1 MSDYDYD
8 LLVIGA
14 GSGGVRASRVAARLG
29 AKVAVVEERYLG
41 GTCVNVGCVPK
52 KLFVYAS
59 HYRDL
64 FKAAAGFGWKVENPQ
79 FTWSQLLSN
88 KDREIDRLNQV
99 YRRLLDV
106 AGVTLIE
113 ARAKILGPHRV
124 SVGERELT
132 AERILIAVG
141 GWPWKPDIPGVEMA
155 ITSNEAFFLEKLPE
169 SIVIVGGGYIAVE
182 FAGIFNSLGVKT
194 HLCYRGEL
202 FLRGFDSDLRAVLAK
217 EMAKKGVQLHFNTD
231 INAIEACDAGA
242 YKVVGEKGGKAK
254 EWRAE
259 QVMYATGRRPKIDE
273 LGLNSTAVQ
282 LQDDGAPIIDEYFQT
297 HESSIYA
304 LGDVTGPMELTPVAL
319 AQGQTLAQNLY
330 GGEDRKLSYH
340 NIPAAVFSQPS
351 VATVGLTEEQA
362 REQYAQIDIYKNSF
376 RPMQYSLSDVDER
389 ALVKLVVDRE
399 TDRVLGCH
407 MLGPDAAEIVQ
418 GLAVA
423 LTAGAT
429 KKDFDRTIGIHP
441 TLAEEFV
448 TLRQPNG

>member
-29 AKVAVVEERYLG
+29 AKVAVIEERYLG

-64 FKAAAGFGWKVENPQ
+64 FEAAAGFGWQVENPK
-79 FTWSQLLSN
+79 FTWSQLLAN
-88 KDREIDRLNQV
+88 KDQEIDRLNQV
-99 YRRLLDV
+99 YRRLLEV
-106 AGVTLIE
+106 TGVTLFE
-113 ARAKILGPHRV
+113 ERAKILGPHKV
-124 SVGERELT
+124 AVGDRELT

-141 GWPWKPDIPGVEMA
+141 GWPWKPKIPGVEFA
-155 ITSNEAFFLEKLPE
+155 ITSNEAFYLEKLPE
-169 SIVIVGGGYIAVE
+169 SILIVGGGYIAVE

-194 HLCYRGEL
+194 HLCYRGDL
-202 FLRGFDSDLRAVLAK
+202 FLRGFDSDLRACLAK
-217 EMAKKGVQLHFNTD
+217 EMAKKGVHLHFNAD
-231 INAIEACDAGA
+231 IKTIEPSDSGG
-242 YKVVGEKGGKAK
+242 YNVVGEKGGAPK

-259 QVMYATGRRPKIDE
+259 QIMYATGRRPKTDD
-273 LGLNSTAVQ
+273 LGLENTAVE
-282 LQDDGAPIIDEYFQT
+282 LQEDGALKVDEYFQT
-297 HESSIYA
+297 HEPSIYA
-304 LGDVTGPMELTPVAL
+304 LGDVTGPLELTPVAL

-330 GGEDRKLSYH
+330 GGEGKKLSYR

-351 VATVGLTEEQA
+351 LATVGLTEEEA
-362 REQYAQIDIYKNSF
+362 REQYSEIDIFKDSF

-389 ALVKLVVDRE
+389 ALVKIVVDRK
-399 TDRVLGCH
+399 TDKVLGCH
-407 MLGPDAAEIVQ
+407 MLGPDAAEILQ
-418 GLAVA
+418 GMAVA
-423 LTAGAT
+423 ITAGAT

-441 TLAEEFV
+441 TMAEEFV

>member
-1 MSDYDYD
+1 MSDYDFD

-59 HYRDL
+59 HYGDL
-64 FKAAAGFGWKVENPQ
+64 FKAAAGFGWQVENPQ
-79 FTWSQLLSN
+79 FTWSQLLAN
-88 KDREIDRLNQV
+88 KDREIERLNQV
-99 YRRLLDV
+99 YRRLLD
-106 AGVTLIE
+106 ATGVTVIE
-113 ARAKILGPHRV
+113 ERAKIVGPHTV
-124 SVGERELT
+124 AVGGRELT

-141 GWPWKPDIPGVEMA
+141 GWPWKPNIPGVEFA

-202 FLRGFDSDLRAVLAK
+202 FLRGFDSDLRACLAK
-217 EMAKKGVQLHFNTD
+217 EMAKKGVHLHFNTD
-231 INAIEACDAGA
+231 IKAIEASDSGG
-242 YKVVGEKGGKAK
+242 YKVLGEKGEETK

-259 QVMYATGRRPKIDE
+259 QVMYATGRRPKTDD
-273 LGLNSTAVQ
+273 LGLENTAVQ
-282 LQDDGAPIIDEYFQT
+282 LQENGGLKIDEYFQT
-297 HESSIYA
+297 HEPSIYA
-304 LGDVTGPMELTPVAL
+304 LGDVTGPLELTPVAL

-330 GGEDRKLSYH
+330 GGEGKKLSYR

-351 VATVGLTEEQA
+351 MATVGLTEEEA
-362 REQYAQIDIYKNSF
+362 REQYSEVDIYKDSF

-389 ALVKLVVDRE
+389 ALVKIVVDRK
-399 TDRVLGCH
+399 TDKVLGCH

-418 GLAVA
+418 GMAVA
-423 LTAGAT
+423 ITAGAT

-441 TLAEEFV
+441 TMAEEFV

>member
-59 HYRDL
+59 LYRDL
-64 FKAAAGFGWKVENPQ
+64 FKAAASFGWQLEDPK
-79 FTWSQLLSN
+79 FTWSQLLAN
-88 KDREIDRLNQV
+88 KDKEIDRLNQV

-106 AGVTLIE
+106 TGVTLFE
-113 ARAKILGPHRV
+113 ERAKILGPHKV
-124 SVGERELT
+124 AVGNRELT

-141 GWPWKPDIPGVEMA
+141 GWPWKPDIPGADLA
-155 ITSNEAFFLEKLPE
+155 ITSNEAFFLDKLPE

-182 FAGIFNSLGVKT
+182 FAGIFDSLGVNT

-202 FLRGFDSDLRAVLAK
+202 FLRGFDSDLRACLAK
-217 EMAKKGVQLHFNTD
+217 EMANKGVHLHFNTD
-231 INAIEACDAGA
+231 IKAIEACAAGGF
-242 YKVVGEKGGKAK
+242 KVVGEKGE

-259 QVMYATGRRPKIDE
+259 QVMYATGRRPKTDD
-273 LGLNSTAVQ
+273 LGLENTAVR
-282 LQDDGAPIIDEYFQT
+282 LHDDGAPIIDEYFQT
-297 HESSIYA
+297 HEPSIYA
-304 LGDVTGPMELTPVAL
+304 LGDATGPLELTPVAL

-330 GGEDRKLSYH
+330 GGDDRKLSYR
-340 NIPAAVFSQPS
+340 NVPAAVFSQPS
-351 VATVGLTEEQA
+351 IGTVGLTEEQA
-362 REQYAQIDIYKNSF
+362 REQYTHIDIYKNSF
-376 RPMQYSLSDVDER
+376 RPMQYSLGEVDER
-389 ALVKLVVDRE
+389 VLVKLVVDRE

-407 MLGPDAAEIVQ
+407 MLGPDAAEIIQ
-418 GLAVA
+418 GMAVA

-441 TLAEEFV
+441 TMAEEFV
-448 TLRQPNG
+448 SLRQANG

>member
-59 HYRDL
+59 LYRDL
-64 FKAAAGFGWKVENPQ
+64 FKAAASFGWQLEDPK
-79 FTWSQLLSN
+79 FTWSQLLAN
-88 KDREIDRLNQV
+88 KDKEIDRLNEV

-106 AGVTLIE
+106 TGVTLFE
-113 ARAKILGPHRV
+113 ERAKILGPHKV
-124 SVGERELT
+124 AVGNRELT

-141 GWPWKPDIPGVEMA
+141 GWPWKPDIPGADLA
-155 ITSNEAFFLEKLPE
+155 ITSNEAFFLDKLPE

-202 FLRGFDSDLRAVLAK
+202 FLRGFDSDLRACLAK
-217 EMAKKGVQLHFNTD
+217 EMAKKGVHLHFNTD
-231 INAIEACDAGA
+231 IKAIEACTAGDF
-242 YKVVGEKGGKAK
+242 KVVGEKGE

-259 QVMYATGRRPKIDE
+259 QVMYATGRRPKTDD
-273 LGLNSTAVQ
+273 LGLENTAVQ
-282 LQDDGAPIIDEYFQT
+282 LHDDGAPIIDEYFQT
-297 HESSIYA
+297 HEPSIYA
-304 LGDVTGPMELTPVAL
+304 LGDVTGPLELTPVAL

-330 GGEDRKLSYH
+330 GGDDRKLSYRD
-340 NIPAAVFSQPS
+340 IPAAVFSQPS
-351 VATVGLTEEQA
+351 IGTVGLTEEQA
-362 REQYAQIDIYKNSF
+362 REQYPQIDIYKNSF
-376 RPMQYSLSDVDER
+376 RPMQYSLSEVDER
-389 ALVKLVVDRE
+389 VLVKLVVDRE

-407 MLGPDAAEIVQ
+407 MLGPDAAEIMQ
-418 GLAVA
+418 GMAVA

-441 TLAEEFV
+441 TMAEEFV

>member
-29 AKVAVVEERYLG
+29 AKVAVVEEHYLG

-64 FKAAAGFGWKVENPQ
+64 FKAAASFGWQVDDPK

-88 KDREIDRLNQV
+88 KDREINRLNEV

-106 AGVTLIE
+106 TGVTLIE
-113 ARAKILGPHRV
+113 ERARILGPHKV

-132 AERILIAVG
+132 AERMLIAVG
-141 GWPWKPDIPGVEMA
+141 GWPWKPDIPGIEFA
-155 ITSNEAFFLEKLPE
+155 ITSNEAFFLKKLPE

-202 FLRGFDSDLRAVLAK
+202 FLRGFDSDLRACLAK
-217 EMAKKGVQLHFNTD
+217 EMAKKGVQLHFNTG
-231 INAIEACDAGA
+231 IRAIEPCAEGD
-242 YKVVGEKGGKAK
+242 YKVVGEKGE
-254 EWRAE
+254 EWRVE
-259 QVMYATGRRPKIDE
+259 QVMYATGRRPKTDD
-273 LGLNSTAVQ
+273 LGLENTTVQ

-297 HESSIYA
+297 HEPSIYA

-362 REQYAQIDIYKNSF
+362 REQYSQIDIYKNSF

-389 ALVKLVVDRE
+389 VLVKLVVDRE

-418 GLAVA
+418 GMAVA
-423 LTAGAT
+423 LTAEAT

-441 TLAEEFV
+441 SMAEEFV